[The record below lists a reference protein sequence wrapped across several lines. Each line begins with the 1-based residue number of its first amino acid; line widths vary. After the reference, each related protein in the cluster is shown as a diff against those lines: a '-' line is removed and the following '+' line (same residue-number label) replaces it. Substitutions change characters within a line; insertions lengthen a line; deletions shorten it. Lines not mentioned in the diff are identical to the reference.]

1 MNSLLKNLF
10 ISFIGIFLLI
20 SILLLVILWNFSN
33 NIPDYKFL
41 KNYKPPVSSK
51 VYAGDG
57 NLVADF
63 SKEKRIFVP
72 YRSIPK
78 NVINAF
84 LSAEDKNFFSHP
96 GVDAKGVLRATI
108 NNFKNIM
115 TSKRLE
121 GASTITQQVAKNFL
135 LTNEVS
141 LNRKLK
147 EAILAFRIERALT
160 KERILELYLNQI
172 YLGSGAYGVAAASL
186 EYFDKSIKELD
197 YAEAA
202 LLALDDAGL
211 DIGNMEAFYC
221 GNLGQANAM
230 VGQRILQEIGQT
242 GIPVVN
248 CSNACATGA
257 TAFREAWTSIKAG
270 LYDVVLAV
278 GVEQMGTGL
287 LGGAG
292 GGVGIPKEGLLGSG
306 TMPAVFAE
314 AGMEHARQYG
324 TTFEQ
329 FAKISVKNHHHS
341 TMNPKARY
349 QIETPLDEVM
359 NAEMISY
366 PNTKLMCS
374 VNVDG
379 AAAAVLVSEKKAKEL
394 GMQRAVRIKASVMT
408 SDPYQERDL
417 VMPDVNSCTRKAAA
431 EAYEM
436 AGLNSE
442 DIDLV
447 ELHDCFATA
456 EMLHYENLGL
466 CGDGE
471 AGRLI
476 DEGEVELGGRIP
488 VNVSGGLLSKGHPLG
503 ATGIANIYEVCT
515 HLRGEA
521 GARQVENAK
530 IGMTHVI
537 GLGSACGIHIL
548 EKV

>member
-1 MNSLLKNLF
+1 MSDVY
-10 ISFIGIFLLI
+10 
-20 SILLLVILWNFSN
+20 IL
-33 NIPDYKFL
+33 
-41 KNYKPPVSSK
+41 
-51 VYAGDG
+51 
-57 NLVADF
+57 
-63 SKEKRIFVP
+63 
-72 YRSIPK
+72 
-78 NVINAF
+78 
-84 LSAEDKNFFSHP
+84 
-96 GVDAKGVLRATI
+96 GVDMIKFGRFPDRSVP
-108 NNFKNIM
+108 NI
-115 TSKRLE
+115 
-121 GASTITQQVAKNFL
+121 G
-135 LTNEVS
+135 
-141 LNRKLK
+141 
-147 EAILAFRIERALT
+147 
-160 KERILELYLNQI
+160 
-172 YLGSGAYGVAAASL
+172 
-186 EYFDKSIKELD
+186 
-197 YAEAA
+197 AEAA
-202 LLALDDAGL
+202 LMALDDAGL
-211 DIGNMEAFYC
+211 TIEDMEALYC
-221 GNLGQANAM
+221 GNLGQSSGM

-248 CSNACATGA
+248 CANACATGA

-278 GVEQMGTGL
+278 GVEQMGKGL

-292 GGVGIPKEGLLGSG
+292 GGKGIPKEGLLGSG

-314 AGMEHARQYG
+314 AGMEHSRNHG

-341 TMNPKARY
+341 TMNPKAMY
-349 QIETPLDEVM
+349 QIETPLEDVM

-379 AAAAVLVSEKKAKEL
+379 SAAAVLVSEKKAKEL
-394 GMQRAVRIKASVMT
+394 GMERAVKVRASIIA

-417 VMPDVNSCTRKAAA
+417 VMPDVNTCTRKAAK

-436 AGLNSE
+436 AGVGPD

-466 CGDGE
+466 CKDGE
-471 AGRLI
+471 AGRMI
-476 DEGEVELGGRIP
+476 DEGEVELGGRVP

-503 ATGIANIYEVCT
+503 ATGIANIYEVST

-521 GARQVENAK
+521 GERQVEGAK
-530 IGMTHVI
+530 LGLTHVI

-548 EKV
+548 EKVS